1 MITYFDSSSLVKFVI
16 TEIGSKQ
23 NLNIWNLSSEK
34 VTSQLARTEMHSTL
48 MRRVRE
54 GSVPA
59 SAVPAHLGALDRLF
73 ADVILI
79 DITSDVIDAS
89 CELVKE
95 FPLKSA
101 DAIHLAT
108 ALMVRADLFS
118 SSDKKLCAAASESG
132 IAVTDPTEG

>member
-1 MITYFDSSSLVKFVI
+1 MITYFDTSSLLKFVI
-16 TEIGSKQ
+16 KEIGSEE
-23 NLNIWNLSSEK
+23 NLNIWNLSDEK
-34 VTSQLARTEMHSTL
+34 VCSQLTRTEMHSAL
-48 MRRVRE
+48 MRKVRE
-54 GSVPA
+54 GSVSA
-59 SAVPAHLGALDRLF
+59 SAVRGRLDEMDKLF
-73 ADVILI
+73 TDVVLV

-95 FPLKSA
+95 LPLKSA

-118 SSDKKLCAAASESG
+118 SSDKKLCAAASERG

>member
-1 MITYFDSSSLVKFVI
+1 MITYFDSSSLLKFVI
-16 TEIGSKQ
+16 KEIGSEETR
-23 NLNIWNLSSEK
+23 NIWNLSNEK
-34 VTSQLARTEMHSTL
+34 VCSHLTPTEMHSAL
-48 MRRVRE
+48 MRKVRE
-54 GSVPA
+54 GNVLA
-59 SAVPAHLGALDRLF
+59 SAVPTHLGALDRLF

-108 ALMVRADLFS
+108 ALMVRADLLS

>member
-1 MITYFDSSSLVKFVI
+1 MITYFDTSSLLKFI
-16 TEIGSKQ
+16 IKEIGSEE
-23 NLNIWNLSSEK
+23 NLNIWNFSDEK
-34 VTSQLARTEMHSTL
+34 VCSQLTRTEMHSAL
-48 MRRVRE
+48 MRKVRE
-54 GSVPA
+54 GSISA
-59 SAVPAHLGALDRLF
+59 SAMRARLNAMDKLF
-73 ADVILI
+73 ADVVLV
-79 DITSDVIDAS
+79 DITSEVIDAS

-95 FPLKSA
+95 LPLKSS

>member
-1 MITYFDSSSLVKFVI
+1 MITYFDTSSLLKFI
-16 TEIGSKQ
+16 IREIGSEETR
-23 NLNIWNLSSEK
+23 NIWRLSNEK
-34 VTSQLARTEMHSTL
+34 VCSHLTRTEMHSAL
-48 MRRVRE
+48 LRKVRE
-54 GSVPA
+54 GSVPV
-59 SAVPAHLGALDRLF
+59 SVVPAHLGALDKLF
-73 ADVILI
+73 ADVILG

>member
-1 MITYFDSSSLVKFVI
+1 MITYFDSSSLLKFI
-16 TEIGSKQ
+16 IREIGSEGTRY
-23 NLNIWNLSSEK
+23 IWSLSNEK
-34 VTSQLARTEMHSTL
+34 VCSHLTRTEMHSAL
-48 MRRVRE
+48 MRKVRE

-59 SAVPAHLGALDRLF
+59 SAVPAHLGALDKLF

-89 CELVKE
+89 CELVKV

>member
-16 TEIGSKQ
+16 TEIGSEE

-54 GSVPA
+54 GSMPA
-59 SAVPAHLGALDRLF
+59 SAVRGRLDEMDKLF
-73 ADVILI
+73 TDVVLV
-79 DITSDVIDAS
+79 DITSDVIGAS

-95 FPLKSA
+95 LPLKSA

>member
-1 MITYFDSSSLVKFVI
+1 MITYFDTSSLLKFI
-16 TEIGSKQ
+16 IKEIGSEE
-23 NLNIWNLSSEK
+23 NLNIWNLSDEK
-34 VTSQLARTEMHSTL
+34 VCSQLTRTEMHSAL
-48 MRRVRE
+48 MRKVRE
-54 GSVPA
+54 GSISA
-59 SAVPAHLGALDRLF
+59 SAMRTRLDAMDKLF
-73 ADVILI
+73 ADVVLVG
-79 DITSDVIDAS
+79 ITSEVIDAS

-95 FPLKSA
+95 LPLKSA

>member
-1 MITYFDSSSLVKFVI
+1 MITYFDTSSLLKFI
-16 TEIGSKQ
+16 IKEIGSEE
-23 NLNIWNLSSEK
+23 NLNIWNLSDEK
-34 VTSQLARTEMHSTL
+34 VCSQLTRTEMHSAL
-48 MRRVRE
+48 MRKVRE
-54 GSVPA
+54 GSISA
-59 SAVPAHLGALDRLF
+59 SAMRARLNAMNKLF
-73 ADVILI
+73 ADVVLV
-79 DITSDVIDAS
+79 DITSEVIDAS

-95 FPLKSA
+95 LPLKSA

>member
-1 MITYFDSSSLVKFVI
+1 MITYFDSSSLLKFI
-16 TEIGSKQ
+16 IREIGSEETR
-23 NLNIWNLSSEK
+23 NIWNLSNEK
-34 VTSQLARTEMHSTL
+34 VCSHLTRTEMHSAL
-48 MRRVRE
+48 MRKVRE
-54 GSVPA
+54 GSVLV
-59 SAVPAHLGALDRLF
+59 SALPAHLGALDRLF

-118 SSDKKLCAAASESG
+118 SSDKRLCAAASESG

>member
-23 NLNIWNLSSEK
+23 NLSIWNLSSEK

-54 GSVPA
+54 GSVLA

>member
-1 MITYFDSSSLVKFVI
+1 MITYFDTSSLLKFI
-16 TEIGSKQ
+16 IKEIGSEE
-23 NLNIWNLSSEK
+23 NLNIWNFSDEK
-34 VTSQLARTEMHSTL
+34 VCSQLTRTEMHSAL
-48 MRRVRE
+48 MRKVRE
-54 GSVPA
+54 GSISA
-59 SAVPAHLGALDRLF
+59 SAMRARLNAMDKLF

>member
-54 GSVPA
+54 GSVSA
-59 SAVPAHLGALDRLF
+59 SAVRGRLDELDKLF
-73 ADVILI
+73 TDVVLV
-79 DITSDVIDAS
+79 DVTSEVIDAS
-89 CELVKE
+89 CELVKTL
-95 FPLKSA
+95 PLKSA

-118 SSDKKLCAAASESG
+118 SSDKKLCTAASESG

>member
-16 TEIGSKQ
+16 TEIGSEE

-34 VTSQLARTEMHSTL
+34 VTSQLARTEMYSTL

-54 GSVPA
+54 GSMPA
-59 SAVPAHLGALDRLF
+59 SAVRGRLDAMDKLF
-73 ADVILI
+73 SDVVLV
-79 DITSDVIDAS
+79 DITSEVIDAS

-95 FPLKSA
+95 LPLKSA

>member
-1 MITYFDSSSLVKFVI
+1 MITYFDSSSLLKFI
-16 TEIGSKQ
+16 IREIGSEETRY
-23 NLNIWNLSSEK
+23 IWSLSNEK
-34 VTSQLARTEMHSTL
+34 VCSHLTRTEMHSAL
-48 MRRVRE
+48 MRKVRE

-59 SAVPAHLGALDRLF
+59 SAVPAHLGALDKLF
-73 ADVILI
+73 ADVTLI

>member
-16 TEIGSKQ
+16 TEIGSKE

-54 GSVPA
+54 GSMPA
-59 SAVPAHLGALDRLF
+59 SAVRGRLDAMHKLF
-73 ADVILI
+73 ADVVLV

-95 FPLKSA
+95 LPLKSA

-108 ALMVRADLFS
+108 ARMVRADLFS

-132 IAVTDPTEG
+132 IVVTDPTEG

>member
-54 GSVPA
+54 GSMPA
-59 SAVPAHLGALDRLF
+59 SAVRGRLDAMHKLF
-73 ADVILI
+73 ADVVLV
-79 DITSDVIDAS
+79 DISSEVIDAS
-89 CELVKE
+89 CEVVQASS
-95 FPLKSA
+95 LKSA

-108 ALMVRADLFS
+108 ALIVRADLFS
-118 SSDKKLCAAASESG
+118 SSDKKL
-132 IAVTDPTEG
+132 

>member
-34 VTSQLARTEMHSTL
+34 VTSQLARTEMHSAL
-48 MRRVRE
+48 MRKVRE
-54 GSVPA
+54 GSISA
-59 SAVPAHLGALDRLF
+59 SAMRTRLDAMDKLF
-73 ADVILI
+73 ADVVLV

-95 FPLKSA
+95 LPLKSA

-118 SSDKKLCAAASESG
+118 SSDKELCASASESG
-132 IAVTDPTEG
+132 IAVTDPTDS

>member
-1 MITYFDSSSLVKFVI
+1 MITYFDTSSLLKFI
-16 TEIGSKQ
+16 IREIGSEETR
-23 NLNIWNLSSEK
+23 NIWRLSNEK
-34 VTSQLARTEMHSTL
+34 VCSHLTRTEMHSAL
-48 MRRVRE
+48 MRKVRE
-54 GSVPA
+54 GNVPA
-59 SAVPAHLGALDRLF
+59 SAVPAYLGALDKLF

>member
-54 GSVPA
+54 GSMPA
-59 SAVPAHLGALDRLF
+59 SAVRGRLDAMHKLF
-73 ADVILI
+73 ADVVLV
-79 DITSDVIDAS
+79 DISSEVIDAS
-89 CELVKE
+89 CEVVQASS
-95 FPLKSA
+95 LKSA

-108 ALMVRADLFS
+108 ALIVRADLFS
-118 SSDKKLCAAASESG
+118 SSDKKLCAEVG
-132 IAVTDPTEG
+132 THYECRC

>member
-1 MITYFDSSSLVKFVI
+1 MITYFDTSSLIKFI
-16 TEIGSKQ
+16 IREIGSEETR
-23 NLNIWNLSSEK
+23 NIWSLSNEK
-34 VTSQLARTEMHSTL
+34 VSSHLTRTEMHSAL
-48 MRRVRE
+48 MRKVRE
-54 GSVPA
+54 GNVLA

-132 IAVTDPTEG
+132 IAVTDPTED

>member
-1 MITYFDSSSLVKFVI
+1 MITYFDTSSLLKFI
-16 TEIGSKQ
+16 IKEIGSEE
-23 NLNIWNLSSEK
+23 NLNIWNFSDEK
-34 VTSQLARTEMHSTL
+34 VCSQLARTEMHSAL
-48 MRRVRE
+48 MRKVRE
-54 GSVPA
+54 GSISA
-59 SAVPAHLGALDRLF
+59 SAMRARLDAMDKLF
-73 ADVILI
+73 ADVVLV
-79 DITSDVIDAS
+79 DITSEVIDAS

-95 FPLKSA
+95 LPLKSA